1 VRNSLKEQVMK
12 KIVFAVICGLFLVG
26 CAKNEPKPASHEG
39 CGCSHHQK
47 MMQEN
52 MPSCP
57 HHGMQGAMQ
66 GSMHGD
72 MQGCP
77 AHAK

>member
-1 VRNSLKEQVMK
+1 MK

-39 CGCSHHQK
+39 CGCPHHQK
-47 MMQEN
+47 MTQEK

-57 HHGMQGAMQ
+57 HHGMQGAMHEQ
-66 GSMHGD
+66 MPA
-72 MQGCP
+72 GCP

>member
-1 VRNSLKEQVMK
+1 MK
-12 KIVFAVICGLFLVG
+12 KIVFAVIFGLFLVG

-39 CGCSHHQK
+39 CGCPHHKEIKNNMQKQGCHHQGC
-47 MMQEN
+47 M
-52 MPSCP
+52 
-57 HHGMQGAMQ
+57 MQ